1 MPTGAN
7 LTGALTGR
15 VREALEARIA
25 SGSLAPGQQLPT
37 ERELSETFGV
47 SRVTVRR
54 AIASLTESGL
64 VHAIQGRGTFVDLG
78 TSGRAAQRACSAST
92 TWSARHVA
100 VSSQAIEATVRP
112 ATISEAE
119 DFQIAPG
126 AELFALER
134 LRMLDDLPVAL
145 DFTLVPVALEPAL
158 PGLDWEVAS
167 LYSALADSRASAG
180 CGRLLGR
187 GATSRRPRGPTA
199 GDCRRHAPARGR
211 LENLRPRRTTHRLRS
226 DLLPRRPLPLP
237 QPTDGRAAG
246 AEVVR
251 PRAGGLIAA
260 RPARS
265 MRSAECRC
273 WHTNWYYW

>member
-1 MPTGAN
+1 MTSTNHATGAN
-7 LTGALTGR
+7 PTGALTGR
-15 VREALEARIA
+15 VREALKAEIA
-25 SGSLAPGQQLPT
+25 SGSMGPGQQLPT

-64 VHAIQGRGTFVDLG
+64 VHAIQGRGTFV
-78 TSGRAAQRACSAST
+78 TSEPLAEPPNGLLSF
-92 TWSARHVA
+92 HDMVGENVA

-167 LYSALADSRASAG
+167 LYSALRTAGHPPVAADYSVEAQPADDRAARLLGTAVGTPLLVADSRTYDPD
-180 CGRLLGR
+180 GRLIVSGR
-187 GATSRRPRGPTA
+187 ISYRGDRYRFRSRLTA
-199 GDCRRHAPARGR
+199 
-211 LENLRPRRTTHRLRS
+211 EQQ
-226 DLLPRRPLPLP
+226 LPGSS
-237 QPTDGRAAG
+237 GRA
-246 AEVVR
+246 
-251 PRAGGLIAA
+251 RAV
-260 RPARS
+260 
-265 MRSAECRC
+265 
-273 WHTNWYYW
+273 